1 MNFEELKSDWEKEPS
16 GEVNVPATV
25 KILKE
30 ANQPIDAIKRS
41 MRKEAKA
48 QITAMISIG
57 FYPQLFNI
65 LFGNALFSNNNTSVT
80 FNPESYPFFYILY
93 FTAFVVLGF
102 YGNKYYQLF
111 KKLHDYSASTKDSF
125 YELYYEF
132 KLNIETYKTLNV
144 AVTPF
149 IIILFTHLWVS
160 LFIPQDLDIMTIL
173 NQNWLIFSFI
183 ILGSSA
189 YMYWATNWWIN
200 KFYGK
205 SLNQLRG
212 LLDELKEVV

>member
-30 ANQPIDAIKRS
+30 TNQPIEAIKKN
-41 MRKEAKA
+41 MRKEAKT
-48 QITAMISIG
+48 QIIAMISIG
-57 FYPQLFNI
+57 FYPQLFDI
-65 LFGNALFSNNNTSVT
+65 LFGNALFSDKKPAVM
-80 FNPESYPFFYILY
+80 FNPESYPVFYLLY

-111 KKLHDYSASTKDSF
+111 KKLYDYSASTKDSF
-125 YELYYEF
+125 YELYYEL

-149 IIILFTHLWVS
+149 VIILFIHIWVS
-160 LFIPQDLDIMTIL
+160 LFTPQNMNVMTIL
-173 NQNWLIFSFI
+173 NHNWLIFCI
-183 ILGSSA
+183 IIIGSSA

-205 SLNQLRG
+205 PLIQLKG

>member
-30 ANQPIDAIKRS
+30 TNQPIETIKRN
-41 MRKEAKA
+41 MKKEAKF
-48 QITAMISIG
+48 QILALLFLG
-57 FYPQLFNI
+57 FYPQQFDF
-65 LFGNALFSNNNTSVT
+65 LFGDALVSSKHPPVT
-80 FNPESYPFFYILY
+80 FNPESYPFYYILY
-93 FTAFVVLGF
+93 FTAFIVLGF

-111 KKLHDYSASTKDSF
+111 KKLHDYSSSTKDNF
-125 YELYYEF
+125 YELYYEL

-149 IIILFTHLWVS
+149 VIILFIHLWVS
-160 LFIPQDLDIMTIL
+160 LFTPQNLDIMTTL
-173 NQNWLIFSFI
+173 NQKWLTFSI
-183 ILGSSA
+183 IVIGSSA

-205 SLNQLRG
+205 PLVQLKG